1 MWSKHRSRIC
11 VCHKQHNCTC
21 NKDVLQQE
29 MQCTSKTSFWYFYQP
44 IGPTDRSTCIQFHTV
59 MQQPKFAQNLTSGIL
74 CGDTD
79 SLRNLIR
86 GAKAIRGANYRVK
99 LLQEQAAMKVAKLEQ
114 LKLVSLNDRANC
126 SSHQSKGMTLM
137 KRGLLMRKHLEVK
150 NTAENMPSVNN
161 NPSISSRSESI
172 IDLENKP
179 PEITSIS
186 EAVRSIK
193 ELSIQQILKR
203 HDKPNWQTGR

>member
-1 MWSKHRSRIC
+1 MYTIFI
-11 VCHKQHNCTC
+11 
-21 NKDVLQQE
+21 VL
-29 MQCTSKTSFWYFYQP
+29 
-44 IGPTDRSTCIQFHTV
+44 CISL
-59 MQQPKFAQNLTSGIL
+59 NLLITNGIL

-86 GAKAIRGANYRVK
+86 GAKAIRGANHRVK

-114 LKLVSLNDRANC
+114 LKLVSLDDSRANS

-150 NTAENMPSVNN
+150 NTTAENMPSVTNC
-161 NPSISSRSESI
+161 PSISSRSESV